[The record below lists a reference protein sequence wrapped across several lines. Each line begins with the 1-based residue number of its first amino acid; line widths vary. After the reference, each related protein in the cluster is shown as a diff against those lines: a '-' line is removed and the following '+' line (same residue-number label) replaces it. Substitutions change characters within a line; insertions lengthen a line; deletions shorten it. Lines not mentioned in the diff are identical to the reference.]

1 MWVAAVCNTAEGLF
15 KVFLTHRS
23 QLNLKSASIKKN
35 FARTVLLYLLIFGY
49 NKKKLC
55 FVWQCSELPMWVF
68 CPPIQPIKM

>member
-49 NKKKLC
+49 NKKNYVLC
-55 FVWQCSELPMWVF
+55 GSAPSCLCGFFARPF
-68 CPPIQPIKM
+68 NR

>member
-55 FVWQCSELPMWVF
+55 FV
-68 CPPIQPIKM
+68 